1 MLSSVARVMGA
12 CFIVFA
18 AHPSCCAPYDQHG
31 IPEYNA
37 LTDKHCAQHNF
48 LDLAPLKQLK
58 KAGLVRVR
66 VACVCGVRLC
76 GHAM

>member
-1 MLSSVARVMGA
+1 MGA

-66 VACVCGVRLC
+66 VAFAGGMRLC